1 MYCKKCGTKLP
12 DGAFFCKK
20 CGEPVTGAP
29 QNKNGSIGKAAVRSK
44 PVLMIG
50 TSVAVLGILA
60 AAVFFLIKGK
70 SGSEKISGEDIEMP
84 GVIWADSE
92 TLEGDVLEEVP
103 ETPPRDI
110 AADLAAERERQIE
123 ALYGQKILL
132 RESVRSV
139 VADFMEETSFVA
151 VPPRE
156 QFSIQEVLVDEV
168 TGNPVLSEG
177 VKTMIQSASEGKS
190 VEDICRDVLQSA
202 GAQIPDYLSGLAEGA
217 LQDMVTDVIGVN
229 LFSAVDFVNRWNNAD
244 DTPTVLLQSI
254 VDRQRRDVYKLS
266 LFLQE
271 EEINAAEIY
280 KVAQILYSVSM
291 REKEIGD
298 IAGQGSR
305 GVGTAHGTL
314 RLLARQYAAVEAQLL
329 FYTQTRLPGKVTE
342 QAAEGTD
349 RADGLQKMQEILQE
363 YKILAETEGGNLS
376 TCYDVEGFQTAQKNV
391 SQTGMVGE
399 VLFGKWLGGVFN
411 ESGQIVE
418 DQVQQQRSALCNLL
432 TDYLE
437 EA

>member
-29 QNKNGSIGKAAVRSK
+29 QNKNGSIGKAAGRSK

-70 SGSEKISGEDIEMP
+70 SGSEKIFGEDIEMP

-92 TLEGDVLEEVP
+92 TLEGDVLEEEVP
-103 ETPPRDI
+103 ETPPRNI

-132 RESVRSV
+132 REAVRSV
-139 VADFMEETSFVA
+139 VADFMEGTSFVA
-151 VPPRE
+151 VPLRE

-229 LFSAVDFVNRWNNAD
+229 LFS
-244 DTPTVLLQSI
+244 
-254 VDRQRRDVYKLS
+254 
-266 LFLQE
+266 E
-271 EEINAAEIY
+271 EE
-280 KVAQILYSVSM
+280 L
-291 REKEIGD
+291 
-298 IAGQGSR
+298 
-305 GVGTAHGTL
+305 H
-314 RLLARQYAAVEAQLL
+314 
-329 FYTQTRLPGKVTE
+329 
-342 QAAEGTD
+342 
-349 RADGLQKMQEILQE
+349 
-363 YKILAETEGGNLS
+363 
-376 TCYDVEGFQTAQKNV
+376 
-391 SQTGMVGE
+391 
-399 VLFGKWLGGVFN
+399 
-411 ESGQIVE
+411 
-418 DQVQQQRSALCNLL
+418 
-432 TDYLE
+432 
-437 EA
+437 